1 MARPWVVSN
10 STICSPNL
18 EGIPRSASLQLGDP
32 TRHGRLKQFAGFIQ
46 DDWRIKSTLTL
57 NLGLRYEH
65 SLPPTEVDGRLGNF
79 DPTLGLVQVGKQ
91 IPTLVNPDNLDFA
104 PRFGVAWDVRG
115 NGKTVIRAG
124 VTRVYET
131 TGLSTYFSS
140 VPFAARFITNGTTG
154 PALNTP
160 GIPSIATANF
170 SYSGKG
176 VLTCNPKVAAG
187 TTCPTPGSIQYGW
200 QNNSATNPLFF
211 TGMVACGDGLANS
224 NSPLASGNDPPAC
237 TTGAIDQNYK
247 VPFVTTWSLDFQR
260 QLTNDLSLSVTYL
273 GNHGSRLLEQM
284 DINQPHIGP
293 SSVNGW
299 YGTSAGT
306 TSATTCLLS
315 SAAVYNNCSPN
326 STDEQSGRTYN
337 SQFPY
342 LKFINQY
349 RNGAIS
355 NYNGVQVSLN
365 KRASHGLS
373 FILGYTYAHSLDDV
387 SSLSGPS
394 PSYPQ
399 DTYNLGNEYATGDYD
414 IRHRVSFSLTYALPG
429 EKSFGQLLE
438 RWQINS
444 ILAVQSGLP
453 WTAMDFNNDFLG
465 TGDNTRGPTAQPAY
479 WNFTDNRSDFQ
490 SNQFAVPF
498 FSANNPDGSAPTSV
512 AQAVANLPAAC
523 VNAADGGGATH
534 SPHPWR
540 WLRL

>member
-1 MARPWVVSN
+1 
-10 STICSPNL
+10 
-18 EGIPRSASLQLGDP
+18 
-32 TRHGRLKQFAGFIQ
+32 
-46 DDWRIKSTLTL
+46 
-57 NLGLRYEH
+57 
-65 SLPPTEVDGRLGNF
+65 
-79 DPTLGLVQVGKQ
+79 
-91 IPTLVNPDNLDFA
+91 
-104 PRFGVAWDVRG
+104 
-115 NGKTVIRAG
+115 
-124 VTRVYET
+124 
-131 TGLSTYFSS
+131 
-140 VPFAARFITNGTTG
+140 
-154 PALNTP
+154 
-160 GIPSIATANF
+160 
-170 SYSGKG
+170 
-176 VLTCNPKVAAG
+176 
-187 TTCPTPGSIQYGW
+187 
-200 QNNSATNPLFF
+200 
-211 TGMVACGDGLANS
+211 MVACGDGLANS

-326 STDEQSGRTYN
+326 NTDEQSGRTYN
-337 SQFPY
+337 SQFPF
-342 LKFINQY
+342 LKSINQY
-349 RNGAIS
+349 HNGAIS

-414 IRHRVSFSLTYALPG
+414 IRHRVSFSLTYALPWK
-429 EKSFGQLLE
+429 KSFGQLLE
-438 RWQINS
+438 GWQINS
-444 ILAVQSGLP
+444 IVAVQSGLP

-523 VNAADGGGATH
+523 VNAADGGATH

-540 WLRL
+540 WRRL